1 MSLTMKGVA
10 GQRRGGF
17 NFMKFNINN
26 KIRFKITEH
35 GWDYIRD
42 KNKTDP
48 VYKRYPITFKVD
60 SDGYC
65 TKQLWSVMEF
75 FGAGMTM
82 GFQLLFETDIELIF
96 PKSDSNL
103 HLTI

>member
-26 KIRFKITEH
+26 YIRYKITEE
-35 GWDYIRD
+35 GWKYIKD
-42 KNKTDP
+42 KNETDP
-48 VYKRYPITFKVD
+48 VYKRYPKTFKVD
-60 SDGYC
+60 SEGYC
-65 TKQLWSVMEF
+65 KEQLWCVMQF
-75 FGAGMTM
+75 FGEGISMC
-82 GFQLLFETDIELIF
+82 FNPLFETDIELVF
-96 PKSDSNL
+96 PKSDSTL

>member
-1 MSLTMKGVA
+1 MKGVA

-26 KIRFKITEH
+26 HIRFKITKE
-35 GWDYIRD
+35 GWDYIRQ
-42 KNKTDP
+42 KNRTDF
-48 VYKRYPITFKVD
+48 VYKMYPKTFKVD
-60 SDGYC
+60 SEGYC
-65 TKQLWSVMEF
+65 KEQLWSVMEF

-82 GFQLLFETDIELIF
+82 GFDPLFETDIELIF
-96 PKSDSNL
+96 PKLDSTL